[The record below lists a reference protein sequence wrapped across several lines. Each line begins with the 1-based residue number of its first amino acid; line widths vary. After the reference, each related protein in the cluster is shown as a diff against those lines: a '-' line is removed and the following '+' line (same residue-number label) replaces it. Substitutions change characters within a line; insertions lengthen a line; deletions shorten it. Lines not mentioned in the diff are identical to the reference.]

1 MLKSPQKSSAK
12 TVKSIK
18 ASRGR
23 LADGQPNP
31 VDVHVGMRLLLRRKQ
46 LNYSQGRGAGMLG
59 LTFQQIQK
67 YERGATRI
75 GASRLWDFSRILRV
89 PVEYFFQ
96 GMDEDAIN
104 HSPLM
109 NFHTVEEVQKMAG
122 SFFPAVDPMLSNENI
137 RLINAVDNPKIAV
150 TGRRRKR
157 LPAGKRNADKVRP
170 KAQRRFAAVHNGG
183 GKDGTPRRKTPAGRK
198 QRFLPTVSVRRRFKA
213 LLGAVRFLAPVIVCG
228 ATIGFVFKT
237 DKTG

>member
-31 VDVHVGMRLLLRRKQ
+31 IDVHVGMRLLLRRKQ
-46 LNYSQGRGAGMLG
+46 LNYSQELVAGMLG

-67 YERGATRI
+67 YERGANRI
-75 GASRLWDFSRILRV
+75 GASRLWDLSRILRV

-96 GMDEDAIN
+96 GMDEDVIN
-104 HSPLM
+104 HSPLT
-109 NFHTVEEVQKMAG
+109 NFHTVEEVQKMAE

-137 RLINAVDNPKIAV
+137 RLINAVDNPKIARLV
-150 TGRRRKR
+150 CELSNEIKQSCRCGRTEEETVGRKR
-157 LPAGKRNADKVRP
+157 ERGQGAAKGVEKVCR
-170 KAQRRFAAVHNGG
+170 G
-183 GKDGTPRRKTPAGRK
+183 
-198 QRFLPTVSVRRRFKA
+198 S
-213 LLGAVRFLAPVIVCG
+213 
-228 ATIGFVFKT
+228 
-237 DKTG
+237 

>member
-18 ASRGR
+18 VSRGR

-31 VDVHVGMRLLLRRKQ
+31 VDVHVGMRLLLRRKR
-46 LNYSQGRGAGMLG
+46 LNYSQGRVAGMLG

-75 GASRLWDFSRILRV
+75 GASRLWDFSRIFRV

-137 RLINAVDNPKIAV
+137 RLINAVDNPK
-150 TGRRRKR
+150 
-157 LPAGKRNADKVRP
+157 LPDWP
-170 KAQRRFAAVHNGG
+170 
-183 GKDGTPRRKTPAGRK
+183 
-198 QRFLPTVSVRRRFKA
+198 VS
-213 LLGAVRFLAPVIVCG
+213 
-228 ATIGFVFKT
+228 
-237 DKTG
+237 

>member
-1 MLKSPQKSSAK
+1 MNLTKSK
-12 TVKSIK
+12 K

-23 LADGQPNP
+23 TPSGQPNP
-31 VDVHVGMRLLLRRKQ
+31 IDVHGGNRIRLRRT
-46 LNYSQGRGAGMLG
+46 LLGYSQEKLASLLG

-75 GASRLWDFSRILRV
+75 GASRLWDFSRIFRV

-137 RLINAVDNPKIAV
+137 RLINAVDNPKIA
-150 TGRRRKR
+150 R
-157 LPAGKRNADKVRP
+157 LACELINEIKQSCRYGQTEEEA
-170 KAQRRFAAVHNGG
+170 
-183 GKDGTPRRKTPAGRK
+183 AGRK
-198 QRFLPTVSVRRRFKA
+198 RERGQ
-213 LLGAVRFLAPVIVCG
+213 GAAKGAEKVCRG
-228 ATIGFVFKT
+228 S
-237 DKTG
+237 

>member
-137 RLINAVDNPKIAV
+137 RLINAVDNPKIA
-150 TGRRRKR
+150 R
-157 LPAGKRNADKVRP
+157 LACELINEIKQSCRYGQTEEEA
-170 KAQRRFAAVHNGG
+170 
-183 GKDGTPRRKTPAGRK
+183 AGRK
-198 QRFLPTVSVRRRFKA
+198 RERGQ
-213 LLGAVRFLAPVIVCG
+213 GADKGAEKVCRG
-228 ATIGFVFKT
+228 S
-237 DKTG
+237 